1 MHVAIL
7 YAGSVSRD
15 MGGTSE
21 RVLQIAEELRARIEI
36 N

>member
-7 YAGSVSRD
+7 YAGSVSGD

-21 RVLQIAEELRARIEI
+21 RVLQIAKELLDQVLK
-36 N
+36 